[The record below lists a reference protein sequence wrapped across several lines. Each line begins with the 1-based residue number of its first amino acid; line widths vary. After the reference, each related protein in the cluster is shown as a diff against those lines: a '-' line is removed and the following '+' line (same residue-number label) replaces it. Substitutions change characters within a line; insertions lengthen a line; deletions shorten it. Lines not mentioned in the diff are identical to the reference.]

1 MTQTGREQ
9 KAIELAAQ
17 REIDPQTAENHLYPN
32 GGAVRN
38 LAYDIA
44 QKSANINRLI
54 QEIDQVPPW
63 VMMLMSQASF
73 CIDHVERYL
82 SYYGATPSRYT
93 PKGKRN

>member
-1 MTQTGREQ
+1 MTELVRQQ
-9 KAIELAAQ
+9 KAIELASQ
-17 REIDPQTAENHLYPN
+17 REIDPQSADNHLYPN
-32 GGAVRN
+32 GGAVRT

-44 QKSANINRLI
+44 QKSANINRLL
-54 QEIDQVPPW
+54 QEADQVPPW

-82 SYYGATPSRYT
+82 SYYGATPSRYA